1 MTKHNFSI
9 DDMRDCLENC
19 HGVEEDYLIP
29 ATFAADGDPRK
40 FEKVLG
46 YFTGDRFQRFNDPTM
61 VHDCECPIFIEL
73 YRPEKF
79 TLEINLGNDEMSNAD
94 HLIDALTQLADRIG
108 CGTYGKKS
116 GKIQDRNGGSVGK
129 WELK

>member
-1 MTKHNFSI
+1 MTKHNLSI

-29 ATFAADGDPRK
+29 ATFAADGDPEK

-46 YFTGDRFQRFNDPTM
+46 YFTDDRYSKFTDPTM
-61 VHDCECPIFIEL
+61 RHSEDCQIPYL
-73 YRPEKF
+73 LLPEKL
-79 TLEINLGNDEMSNAD
+79 TLEIELGGSSMSTGED
-94 HLIDALTQLADRIG
+94 LALVLNEIAAKIQEEKLTDR
-108 CGTYGKKS
+108 KH
-116 GKIQDRNGGSVGK
+116 KIQDISGNSVGK

>member
-1 MTKHNFSI
+1 MFTI
-9 DDMRDCLENC
+9 DDMRECLENC

-29 ATFAADGDPRK
+29 ATFAADEDPEK
-40 FEKVLG
+40 FEKVLA
-46 YFTGDRFQRFNDPTM
+46 YFSGDRFQKFTDPTM
-61 VHDCECPIFIEL
+61 VHNCECPIFIEL

-79 TLEINLGNDEMSNAD
+79 TLEIDLGNDEMIDAD
-94 HLIDALTQLADRIG
+94 HLIDALTQLADRLG
-108 CGTYGKKS
+108 CIEYGKTT

>member
-1 MTKHNFSI
+1 MFTI

-29 ATFAADGDPRK
+29 ATFAADEDPEK
-40 FEKVLG
+40 FEKVLA
-46 YFTGDRFQRFNDPTM
+46 YFSGDRFQKFTDPTM
-61 VHDCECPIFIEL
+61 VHNCECPIFIEL

-79 TLEINLGNDEMSNAD
+79 TLEMDLGNDEMIDAD
-94 HLIDALTQLADRIG
+94 HLIDALTQLADRLG
-108 CGTYGKKS
+108 CIEYGKTT